1 MASLEASSPG
11 MLKIRVS
18 FFFSF
23 LDSYCGSGNCSKQIM
38 SQSIGMLFLHVG

>member
-11 MLKIRVS
+11 MLKIRV
-18 FFFSF
+18 FFSF